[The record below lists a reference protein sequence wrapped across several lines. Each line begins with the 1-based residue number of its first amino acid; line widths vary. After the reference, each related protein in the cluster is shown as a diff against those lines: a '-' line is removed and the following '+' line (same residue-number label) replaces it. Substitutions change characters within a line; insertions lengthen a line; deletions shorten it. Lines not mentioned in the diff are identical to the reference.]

1 MNIKLN
7 SYSKREVESL
17 RRIFDYVLVD
27 EFSKKLFGN
36 NQHQGIPKIISLDT
50 NSDLISNHV
59 NTRAKHQVEA
69 RIKRSI
75 ENYKSFLSNLS

>member
-7 SYSKREVESL
+7 SYSKRDVESL

-27 EFSKKLFGN
+27 DFSKKLGN

-59 NTRAKHQVEA
+59 NTRAKHKVEA

>member
-7 SYSKREVESL
+7 SYSKRDVESL
-17 RRIFDYVLVD
+17 RRIRDYICVD
-27 EFSKKLFGN
+27 DFSKKLFGN
-36 NQHQGIPKIISLDT
+36 NKHQGIPKFIFQDT

-59 NTRAKHQVEA
+59 NTKAKRKVEA
-69 RIKRSI
+69 RMKRSL

>member
-7 SYSKREVESL
+7 SYSKRDVESL
-17 RRIFDYVLVD
+17 KRIWDYVLVD
-27 EFSKKLFGN
+27 DFSKKLFGN
-36 NQHQGIPKIISLDT
+36 NQHQGIPKFIFQDT

-59 NTRAKHQVEA
+59 NTKAKRKVEA
-69 RIKRSI
+69 RMKRSL